1 MYTFLHDLLADK
13 KGGAVFNCFGIWH
26 ILYIFAALSVI
37 AVVMIALRKRGR
49 EALRKAAEVFINI
62 AFGLYM
68 LDFFLMPFAYQEIDI
83 EKLPFHVCTAMCV
96 MCFLSRHTKFL
107 SRFRVQFALLGFVSN
122 LIYLIYP
129 AGVMWYQVHPL
140 SYRVI
145 QTLSFH
151 GIMTAYG
158 VFTIA
163 SEENCLRIKNC
174 WKDLLTLCAM
184 AAWAMLGNYM
194 YNGAAGNYD
203 HFFNWFFVV
212 RDPFW
217 IIDAKIAPFVMP
229 FIVIAAFFAVEML
242 VYAVYYAIKAIA
254 RKKKLPGDTQN
265 MGSHQQQI

>member
-1 MYTFLHDLLADK
+1 MYELIHEFLSDK

-26 ILYIFAALSVI
+26 ICYILISFALI
-37 AVVMIALRKRGR
+37 AVLLIALRRRGR
-49 EALRKAAEVFINI
+49 DALAKASKILIDI

-96 MCFLSRHTKFL
+96 MCFLSNHCPPLKRL
-107 SRFRVQFALLGFVSN
+107 RIRFTLLGLVSN
-122 LIYLIYP
+122 FIYLMYP

-145 QTLSFH
+145 QTLMFH

-158 VFTIA
+158 VIA
-163 SEENCLRIKNC
+163 LAAEDNALRWRDW
-174 WKDLLTLCAM
+174 WKELLTLCGM
-184 AAWAMLGNYM
+184 ALWAMLGNYL
-194 YNGAAGNYD
+194 YNGTAGNYS

-212 RDPFW
+212 RDPFG
-217 IIDAKIAPFVMP
+217 IIDPSISPFVMP

-242 VYAVYYAIKAIA
+242 VYLIYHAV
-254 RKKKLPGDTQN
+254 RKRPRDP
-265 MGSHQQQI
+265 